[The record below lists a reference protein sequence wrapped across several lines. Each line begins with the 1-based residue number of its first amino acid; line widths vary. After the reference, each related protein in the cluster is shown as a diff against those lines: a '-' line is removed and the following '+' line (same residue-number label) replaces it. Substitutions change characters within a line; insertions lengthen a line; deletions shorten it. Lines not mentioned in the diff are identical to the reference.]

1 MMWEMWPA
9 QPQSNLRME
18 VGGLGNTWFGGWV
31 YNLKDN
37 CFMNF
42 CCFLSNINLSAI
54 GIGFILT
61 FCFSLPL
68 ELKRLGFEGWL
79 HHKWLKIQWILICDE
94 AATEISTEQVI
105 CVVLMYR
112 VQSRQQRGYTLH
124 HGSPGQ
130 FSSLPRGLCVCPSP
144 PRGHSPHY
152 SRKDPVSKW
161 ILSHGSHDL
170 SLSDPLVFWESNSDS
185 YSSTS
190 HLMTCPQALSV
201 SSPPPCH
208 STLSAAATLVMAA
221 AQTFRHFFGSI
232 CPKPPYHRA
241 FPWPLPASF
250 IPICLSLHNTH
261 HNLA

>member
-1 MMWEMWPA
+1 
-9 QPQSNLRME
+9 
-18 VGGLGNTWFGGWV
+18 
-31 YNLKDN
+31 
-37 CFMNF
+37 
-42 CCFLSNINLSAI
+42 
-54 GIGFILT
+54 
-61 FCFSLPL
+61 
-68 ELKRLGFEGWL
+68 
-79 HHKWLKIQWILICDE
+79 
-94 AATEISTEQVI
+94 
-105 CVVLMYR
+105 MYR